1 MAQMK
6 RQQQAFIDKSQTQES
21 KMETD
26 EAAEG
31 EEEASAEGEAAPAIY
46 ARHPTAVL
54 HFVRD
59 LRLRSW

>member
-1 MAQMK
+1 
-6 RQQQAFIDKSQTQES
+6 
-21 KMETD
+21 METD